1 MHAPA
6 PSLGSHGAGDGML
19 LAKGMLMRRLPVV
32 LMVLIAFTV
41 LLVSFEKR
49 GIRTAVP
56 AGVPSSAA
64 SLCSDP

>member
-1 MHAPA
+1 
-6 PSLGSHGAGDGML
+6 ML